1 MHNNNNGYSLDS
13 FSNND
18 SFINNDAAVQR
29 FGQISLFCTFSSNY
43 LNTDICIGGQ
53 TAQPHTSP
61 REIEN
66 SSNPFIGANAAV
78 QHILQGHLFIA
89 LTLLNQVVD
98 IAICEYTIQNY
109 STPQPIENNNHTFIN
124 INDALQLFNNN
135 TLFLTLTFGSHIEDT
150 STSSYI
156 IEASPSTAIFLREV
170 VSYLKQLHS
179 TINHSPRQRRNRLN
193 RLPAFSIANSFAIG
207 EFRSIP

>member
-1 MHNNNNGYSLDS
+1 MHNNGCSLDS
-13 FSNND
+13 FSNNG
-18 SFINNDAAVQR
+18 SFINIDAAVQR
-29 FGQISLFCTFSSNY
+29 FGQISLFFTFSSNY

-53 TAQPHTSP
+53 TARADTSP

-66 SSNPFIGANAAV
+66 SSNHFIDANAAV
-78 QHILQGHLFIA
+78 QHIHQGHLFIA

-98 IAICEYTIQNY
+98 IAICEHTTQNY
-109 STPQPIENNNHTFIN
+109 STLQPIENNNHTFIN

-135 TLFLTLTFGSHIEDT
+135 TLFLTLTFGNLIEDTST

-156 IEASPSTAIFLREV
+156 IEASPSTAIFLHEV
-170 VSYLKQLHS
+170 VSYLKELHS

-193 RLPAFSIANSFAIG
+193 RLPAFSIANGFAIG
-207 EFRSIP
+207 EFQSIS